1 MLPEIYMDNA
11 ATSFPKAAGVSDA
24 MKRYLDAVGCNIGR
38 GSYAKSTEAGMIVYE
53 VRERLAKAF
62 GCSDPRRVIFT
73 AGATAA
79 LNQAICGTLR
89 PGDRVLISSMEH
101 NAVIRP
107 LAALGCEPVRIP
119 ADPDGTMR
127 LDLLQCD
134 WSGIRLCVCTH
145 ASNVS
150 GTIQPIAE
158 LAKHCAVHGV
168 PMVLDAAQS
177 AGHLAVDL
185 EATGLS
191 AVCLPAHKGL
201 RGPQGLGALLLSEE
215 FARTLRPTVFGGTG
229 SRSHCD
235 QMPPF
240 LPDRFEAGTLNLPGI
255 YGLGA
260 ALQSF
265 DPSAARARELEQIVR
280 FQNGLEGAEGIRVPG
295 PKEPQKRVGVF
306 AIDFTTQDN
315 AEAADRLEQE
325 YGILTRCGLHCAP
338 EAHKALGTF
347 PHGAVRFSFSAAT
360 TDAEIDTVTAAI
372 RTVAQKENK
381 SYIRS

>member
-11 ATSFPKAAGVSDA
+11 ATSFPKAEGVSDA
-24 MKRYLDAVGCNIGR
+24 MKRYLDTVGCNIGR
-38 GSYAKSTEAGMIVYE
+38 GSYAKSTEAGMTVYE
-53 VRERLAKAF
+53 VREQLAKAF

-79 LNQAICGTLR
+79 LNRAICGTLQA
-89 PGDRVLISSMEH
+89 GDRVLISSMEH

-119 ADPDGTMR
+119 ADSDGTMR

-134 WSGIRLCVCTH
+134 WSTIRLCVCTH

-150 GTIQPIAE
+150 GTIQPVAE
-158 LAKHCAVHGV
+158 LSRLCAAHGV
-168 PMVLDAAQS
+168 PIVLDAAQS
-177 AGHLAVDL
+177 AGHLAIDMETL
-185 EATGLS
+185 GLS

-201 RGPQGLGALLLSEE
+201 RGPQGLGVLLLSEP
-215 FARTLRPTVFGGTG
+215 FAKTLRPTVFGGTG

-260 ALQSF
+260 AMQSY
-265 DPSAARARELEQIVR
+265 DPSAARARELEQIRR
-280 FQNGLEGAEGIRVPG
+280 FWTGLEGTEGIRVLG
-295 PKEPQKRVGVF
+295 PQDPQKRVGVF
-306 AIDFTTQDN
+306 AIDFTAQDN

-325 YGILTRCGLHCAP
+325 FGILTRCGLHCAP
-338 EAHKALGTF
+338 EAHKVLGTF
-347 PHGAVRFSFSAAT
+347 PHGAVRFSFSKAT
-360 TDAEIDTVTAAI
+360 TDAEIDIAVAAI
-372 RTVAQKENK
+372 QKVAQK
-381 SYIRS
+381 